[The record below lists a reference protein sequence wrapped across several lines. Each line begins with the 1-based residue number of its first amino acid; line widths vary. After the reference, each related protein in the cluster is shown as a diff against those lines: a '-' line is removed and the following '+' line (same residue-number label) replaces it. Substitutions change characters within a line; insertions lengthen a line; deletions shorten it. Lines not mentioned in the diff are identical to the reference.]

1 MKNSTRL
8 VPLLLVIGA
17 ASAAMT
23 GCEIVADFDRT
34 LIDAGQAPPADGSTD
49 ATATDGALK
58 DGSSDATADSTLPDS
73 SADGAVDASTPDG
86 DAATSPDA
94 ADTSTP
100 DTSTPDTSTP
110 DAGQADA
117 ADGSVDAAL
126 D

>member
-8 VPLLLVIGA
+8 VPLLLVLGV

-34 LIDAGQAPPADGSTD
+34 LIDAGQAPPGDGATDAIATDGAIHDGSTD
-49 ATATDGALK
+49 ATG
-58 DGSSDATADSTLPDS
+58 DSTLPDS
-73 SADGAVDASTPDG
+73 SVDASVDASAPDG

-100 DTSTPDTSTP
+100 DTSTPD
-110 DAGQADA
+110 AGQADA
-117 ADGSVDAAL
+117 NDGSADAAL